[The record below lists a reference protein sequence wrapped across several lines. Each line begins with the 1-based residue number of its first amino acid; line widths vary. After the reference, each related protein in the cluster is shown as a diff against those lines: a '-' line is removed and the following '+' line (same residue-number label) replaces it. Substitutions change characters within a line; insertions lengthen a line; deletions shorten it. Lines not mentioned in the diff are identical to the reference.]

1 MRAVILSHLYLDPDR
16 RGKLRALA
24 GMGVSLTVA
33 VPGGSATE
41 DAGVRLTSIPAKGT
55 PGDPTCQWNRK
66 AIRALI
72 ADRRPDLIQVE
83 DEPWSRAALHTAIEA
98 TRLQIPL
105 VLCSQEA
112 RRPDGF
118 FARRRARRALRNV
131 RGVIAGNALAVEHL
145 RDSLPHVPV
154 IELPQFGV
162 PLPPLVERPPRE
174 VLSLGYVGRLL
185 PDRGVDRLLRACATL
200 LGGWSLTIA
209 GTGPEQESLEL
220 LAQRLGL
227 ASRVRWLGGVTRE
240 EVEALWER
248 IEVLVLPAD
257 PQADGAERWSTILVE
272 AMARGVIP
280 VVMEGGIPA
289 SIVGDAGKQ
298 AKDDEALEVILQT
311 LRAYPADRARLAA
324 AARQRVLDHFVDAAL
339 ATATLKFWERI
350 LLEGSPPSR

>member
-1 MRAVILSHLYLDPDR
+1 VRAIILSHLYLDPDR

-33 VPGGSATE
+33 VPGGNSTE
-41 DAGVRLTSIPAKGT
+41 DHGVRLASIPAKGN
-55 PGDPTCQWNRK
+55 PKDPDCVWNRT
-66 AIRALI
+66 ALRALI

-83 DEPWSRAALHTAIEA
+83 EEPWSLIGTRATAEA
-98 TRLQIPL
+98 ARLKVPVIF
-105 VLCSQEA
+105 CCQEP

-118 FARRRARRALRNV
+118 FARRRARRSLRSV
-131 RGVIAGNALAVEHL
+131 RGAIAGNALAVEHL
-145 RDSLPHVPV
+145 RGSLPGIPV

-162 PLPPLVERPPRE
+162 TLPPPSDRAPRE
-174 VLSLGYVGRLL
+174 VLSLGYIGRLL

-200 LGGWSLTIA
+200 LGGWNLTVA

-227 ASRVRWLGGVTRE
+227 ASRVRWLGGVTRGD
-240 EVEALWER
+240 VESLWKD
-248 IEVLVLPAD
+248 IEVLVIPAD
-257 PQADGAERWSTILVE
+257 PASDGAERWAAILVD

-289 SIVGDAGKQ
+289 SLVGEAGKQ
-298 AKDDEALEVILQT
+298 ARDDEALEVILQT

-339 ATATLKFWERI
+339 ATGTLRFWERI
-350 LLEGSPPSR
+350 LEESVR

>member
-33 VPGGSATE
+33 VPGGATTE
-41 DAGVRLTSIPAKGT
+41 DAGVRLASIPVG
-55 PGDPTCQWNRK
+55 NRK
-66 AIRALI
+66 VIRALL
-72 ADRRPDLIQVE
+72 ADRRPDLIQIE
-83 DEPWSRAALHTAIEA
+83 EEPGSEIAVHASSEAA
-98 TRLQIPL
+98 RLQIP
-105 VLCSQEA
+105 VVFCCQDA
-112 RRPDGF
+112 HRPDGF
-118 FARRRARRALRNV
+118 FARRRARRALRPA
-131 RGVIAGNALAVEHL
+131 RGAIAGNALAVEHL
-145 RDSLPHVPV
+145 RDVLPHIPV

-162 PLPPLVERPPRE
+162 PLPPPVERPPRE

-185 PDRGVDRLLRACATL
+185 PERAVDRLLRACATL

-240 EVEALWER
+240 EVEALWEH

-257 PQADGAERWSTILVE
+257 PEAEGAERWSAILVE

-311 LRAYPADRARLAA
+311 LRAYPADRTRLAA
-324 AARQRVLDHFVDAAL
+324 AVRQRVLDHFVDPAL

-350 LLEGSPPSR
+350 LLEGAPPSR